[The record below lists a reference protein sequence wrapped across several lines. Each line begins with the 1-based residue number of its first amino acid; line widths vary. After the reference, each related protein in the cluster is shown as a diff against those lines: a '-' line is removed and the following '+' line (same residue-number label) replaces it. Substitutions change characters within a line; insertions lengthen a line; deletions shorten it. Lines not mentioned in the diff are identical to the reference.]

1 MLFRSL
7 PTEQPSAL
15 RPIGMSNAWLLILL
29 FAAWMLPGL
38 IGHDPWKPDEAY
50 SFGLIYHILQ
60 SGEWVVPTLAGEPFM
75 EKPPLYY
82 LVAALFA
89 KIFSLVL
96 PLHDGARLAS
106 GFFMGLTFLF
116 TALGA
121 RELFGKNTGKGWIAA
136 VILLGC
142 LGLLV
147 RTHQILT
154 DVALLSGFAIGLYG
168 LALCLRRPVA
178 GGVWLGVGTG
188 IGFLSKGLIEPGMMG
203 IVAVVLPLFQPWR
216 NRNYLLTLLV
226 ALGAV
231 MPWLLI
237 WPLALY
243 LRSPDLFIEWFWINN
258 FGRFL
263 GLVKI
268 GPTAEPLYYLKILP
282 WFAWPALP
290 LALWTLWAE
299 RARGWSRPG
308 IQLPVTAFVVM
319 LSVLMFSAD
328 AREVYALPLLLPLSL
343 LAAMGVDTLRRG
355 AANAL
360 YWFGVM
366 GFTFFAGVFWF
377 YWGALE
383 LSIPTKLSQHLH
395 EMQPGYSSGFRPMVF
410 ILALAYCIAWI
421 TLLLRLKRGQE
432 RPVTRP
438 VIVWAAGIALVWG
451 MLMTLFVGWL
461 DTGKSYRS
469 MVASM
474 KQSLPAHYRCIAS
487 QNLGEPQRAMLHYY
501 GKIMT
506 RRIELPAAQSN
517 QSNKSQLCDLFL
529 VQGAATA
536 PIAPPGKGWKKIWE
550 GARPGDDIEAFWLYR
565 RN

>member
-1 MLFRSL
+1 M
-7 PTEQPSAL
+7 PSAEPTTL
-15 RPIGMSNAWLLILL
+15 MRPMGKRYAWLLTLL
-29 FAAWMLPGL
+29 FAAWTLPGL

-50 SFGLIYHILQ
+50 SFGVIYHILQ
-60 SGEWVVPTLAGEPFM
+60 SGDWVVPTLAGEPFM

-89 KIFSLVL
+89 RIFSFML

-106 GFFMGLTFLF
+106 GFFMALTFLF
-116 TALGA
+116 TGLGA
-121 RELFGKNTGKGWIAA
+121 RELFGKGKGWIAA

-168 LALCLRRPVA
+168 LALCLRRPIA
-178 GGVWLGVGTG
+178 GGVWLGIGAG
-188 IGFLSKGLIEPGMMG
+188 IGFMSNGLIAPGMLG
-203 IVAVVLPLFQPWR
+203 IIALTLPLYKPWR
-216 NRNYLLTLLV
+216 SRNYLLTLLV

-231 MPWLLI
+231 TPWLLI

-243 LRSPDLFIEWFWINN
+243 LRSPDLFVEWFGISN
-258 FGRFL
+258 FEQFL

-268 GPTAEPLYYLKILP
+268 APTAEPLYYLKILP

-308 IQLPVTAFVVM
+308 IQLPATAFVVM
-319 LSVLMFSAD
+319 LSVLMFATD
-328 AREVYALPLLLPLSL
+328 ARDVYGLPLLLPLSL

-360 YWFGVM
+360 YWFSVM
-366 GFTFFAGVFWF
+366 GFSFFAGVFWF

-383 LSIPTKLSQHLH
+383 LGVPARLFKHLH
-395 EMQPGYSSGFRPMVF
+395 EMQPGYSAGFKATPFV
-410 ILALAYCIAWI
+410 LALAYCIAWI
-421 TLLLRLKRGQE
+421 ALLLRLKRGPE
-432 RPVTRP
+432 RP
-438 VIVWAAGIALVWG
+438 VIVWAAGMALGWG

-474 KQSLPAHYRCIAS
+474 QQSLPAHYHCIAS
-487 QNLGEPQRAMLHYY
+487 KNLGEPQRAMLQYY
-501 GKIMT
+501 GKIIT
-506 RRIELPAAQSN
+506 RRIDLPTPTPAAQSN
-517 QSNKSQLCDLFL
+517 KSHLCDLFL
-529 VQGAATA
+529 AQGAAKA
-536 PIAPPGKGWKKIWE
+536 PIGPPGPGWRKIWE
-550 GARPGDDIEAFWLYR
+550 GARPGDDVEAFWLYR